1 MGREQFLHRT
11 GLGAGTAGNHLQLLE
26 GHRHSPRVLSGRL
39 QEFVAVI
46 VGLALLFLG
55 VLGVQDGISDGT
67 ELGVG
72 EDRGGLAGGGQPF
85 EGGARQELRA
95 HLFLGVL
102 EGDMADLMADDPKQ
116 FVVRHDVHDP
126 GIDPDAAVGAGER
139 IDLLLLI
146 NLEVQRN
153 AVHGIQ
159 SLREVAEPLRVGVAF
174 RQDPALG
181 IKLGNVLMDIGLYL
195 FVGKGQGLSG
205 NHSALEG
212 AGRVERFGAGD
223 EQQRAGCK
231 SKESFHH
238 TANIKQIYEELIIF
252 VDVKRKRRMKI
263 IIEGAGQVGS
273 HLAKMLSH
281 EGGDITVIDDN
292 EGRLQKLSS
301 TADVVT
307 IVGDPSSVRVLRDAG
322 CTRADLFI
330 AVNPSTTQA
339 VNIVSALLAKR
350 LGSKRVIARIED
362 EAYLLPE
369 NKLMFKDMGI
379 DMLFYPEKIASDEII
394 DLLKHTASTD
404 SMDFARGKL
413 QLVVFRLDD
422 DSPILDMNVAEFT
435 AAMEATSAQAQLRI
449 IAIARKGETIIPK
462 FDTKFNYNDHL
473 YIIAKREGV
482 PTIMKFLGKDNIE
495 VNKVMILGGS
505 EIGEMVAAQL
515 SSQQLEAVKLIEID
529 KDRCRELSEKLPSD
543 VIVANGDCRNSD
555 FLVEEGVREYDALV
569 AVTGNDEA
577 NILACVVAKK
587 FGVARTIAQ
596 VENLEYVRLAED
608 MGVDAVI
615 NKKLI
620 TAGRIF
626 KFTLSDKV
634 RFVRYMSGTDAE
646 VLEYTAA
653 PNSKVTKGALKDI
666 GFPRNAI
673 IGGVIRGSESFIAVG
688 DTRIEPYDRVA
699 VFALPETVKEV
710 DRFFK

>member
-1 MGREQFLHRT
+1 
-11 GLGAGTAGNHLQLLE
+11 
-26 GHRHSPRVLSGRL
+26 
-39 QEFVAVI
+39 
-46 VGLALLFLG
+46 
-55 VLGVQDGISDGT
+55 
-67 ELGVG
+67 
-72 EDRGGLAGGGQPF
+72 
-85 EGGARQELRA
+85 
-95 HLFLGVL
+95 
-102 EGDMADLMADDPKQ
+102 
-116 FVVRHDVHDP
+116 
-126 GIDPDAAVGAGER
+126 
-139 IDLLLLI
+139 
-146 NLEVQRN
+146 
-153 AVHGIQ
+153 
-159 SLREVAEPLRVGVAF
+159 
-174 RQDPALG
+174 
-181 IKLGNVLMDIGLYL
+181 
-195 FVGKGQGLSG
+195 
-205 NHSALEG
+205 
-212 AGRVERFGAGD
+212 
-223 EQQRAGCK
+223 
-231 SKESFHH
+231 
-238 TANIKQIYEELIIF
+238 
-252 VDVKRKRRMKI
+252 MKI

-292 EGRLQKLSS
+292 EVRLQRL
-301 TADVVT
+301 TAVADVVT
-307 IVGDPSSVRVLRDAG
+307 VLGDPSSITVLKEAG
-322 CTRADLFI
+322 CHKADLFI
-330 AVNPSTTQA
+330 AVNPSTTQT

-362 EAYLLPE
+362 EAYLFPE

-394 DLLKHTASTD
+394 DMLKHTASTD

-422 DSPILDMNVAEFT
+422 DCPVLDMTVAEFT
-435 AAMEATSAQAQLRI
+435 AAMTAASAQAQLRI

-462 FDTKFNYNDHL
+462 FDTRFAYNDHL
-473 YIIAKREGV
+473 YIIAKREGI
-482 PTIMKFLGKDNIE
+482 PAILKFLGKDNIE
-495 VNKVMILGGS
+495 VDKVMILGGS

-515 SSQQLEAVKLIEID
+515 ARQQLDTVKIIDID
-529 KDRCRELSEKLPSD
+529 KNRCRTLTEKLPSS
-543 VIVANGDCRNSD
+543 VMVANGDARNSD
-555 FLVEEGVREYDALV
+555 FLVEEGIRDYDALV
-569 AVTGNDEA
+569 ACTGNDEA

-587 FGVARTIAQ
+587 FGVSRTVAQ

-608 MGVDAVI
+608 MGVDVVI

-653 PNSKVTKGALKDI
+653 PDSKVTRGLLKDI

-710 DRFFK
+710 DKFFK